1 MDDEALTIKN
11 RREALQAKIANGMS
25 YTDLAR
31 ELGISK
37 GALWKFLNDDYVPTS
52 TDLRR
57 ALGIPLIAS
66 VTAIDG
72 EVEPGSLALASKQC
86 PKCGRHFV
94 PNSNRKYCFF
104 CSPYRGNS
112 K

>member
-1 MDDEALTIKN
+1 MSDKLPRKKYLLEAIG
-11 RREALQAKIANGMS
+11 ALRAEGKTWEQIAAHFGV
-25 YTDLAR
+25 
-31 ELGISK
+31 SK
-37 GALWKFLNDDYVPTS
+37 GAIWKFYNIADYYPTS
-52 TDLRR
+52 NHILR
-57 ALGIPLIAS
+57 ALELPTTAV

-104 CSPYRGNS
+104 CSPYRG
-112 K
+112 KA